1 MRLFL
6 LTRDL
11 SSQGIAT
18 GMALLAYVV
27 CLAPLGCSR
36 ALRAAVLD
44 LKRRQ
49 SRRAPDP
56 RYAATIGTFAR
67 AMLSFLA
74 HGPKRACGDVY
85 FLCVCFACCECRAL
99 PSL

>member
-6 LTRDL
+6 LRRDHAA
-11 SSQGIAT
+11 QGNAT
-18 GMALLAYVV
+18 GMALLAYMV

-56 RYAATIGTFAR
+56 RYDRNVCASETEQLVLA
-67 AMLSFLA
+67 LSA
-74 HGPKRACGDVY
+74 HILTTRMQ
-85 FLCVCFACCECRAL
+85 L
-99 PSL
+99 